1 MEKTLIQIIDEEI
14 EKYHD
19 FDYDIDTDVL
29 NSIYARFEQE
39 VFEIEGNEEA
49 EEYLLKATTLEAL
62 EYLKTKV
69 EYIIPYRA
77 LS

>member
-19 FDYDIDTDVL
+19 FDYNIDADVL

-39 VFEIEGNEEA
+39 IFDIEGNEEA

-69 EYIIPYRA
+69 QYIITYRA

>member
-19 FDYDIDTDVL
+19 FDYNIDADVL

-39 VFEIEGNEEA
+39 IFDIEGHEEA
-49 EEYLLKATTLEAL
+49 KCNL
-62 EYLKTKV
+62 
-69 EYIIPYRA
+69 
-77 LS
+77 

>member
-1 MEKTLIQIIDEEI
+1 MKKTLLQVIDEEI

-19 FDYDIDTDVL
+19 FDYNIEADTL

-39 VFEIEGNEEA
+39 IFDIEGNEEA

-69 EYIIPYRA
+69 EYISPYRA